1 MRIRNIIILSLA
13 VFLLGLSPV
22 AGAESYQF
30 PSIHAGIVLP
40 DGVYQ
45 TVLTPDN
52 LQAHEEFIK
61 SKGGDVTTWAA
72 DFSAKGILLQAYDT
86 QNDRVL
92 VITAL
97 KDVDAESIF
106 DINEH
111 PSQVRT
117 KYRLSHGASGAY
129 AILGYKYD
137 SVSWRNYSGIGRF
150 LQLRY
155 TYRLGNEVIHRGYQR
170 RTVRNGYTI
179 TVDMQVYGRQ
189 LSGRD
194 NTALNKVFDTFTFS
208 QILPMPP
215 LPITLDETATV
226 PVETSK
232 PSFTMKGKTKPE
244 ASLRAVLMSFSSS
257 NTQVFETKANKS
269 GNYTLPIELPG
280 EDVYVMTLTVSVPG
294 FEDLNRSY
302 NILYQQGLLRA
313 QIISAPGAELTAD
326 VFTLAGQTP
335 ESGVRATLYVNG
347 TQSSMKVP
355 KSGSFSFNID
365 TSAEGSYDIRLVL
378 SKKGLQDRVFQYTAA
393 RLLSPE
399 AREELLRKN
408 ALNPTY
414 EDLVANPDSYDDK
427 MLRLVGTLVEKSSL
441 TDTWVLHL
449 ALNKTE
455 NGFSDIV
462 VLTADADPGLSVNA
476 QVCAY
481 GKMSGMYLAQDEQG
495 NEVKL
500 PQINLSL
507 LTQP

>member
-1 MRIRNIIILSLA
+1 
-13 VFLLGLSPV
+13 
-22 AGAESYQF
+22 
-30 PSIHAGIVLP
+30 
-40 DGVYQ
+40 
-45 TVLTPDN
+45 
-52 LQAHEEFIK
+52 
-61 SKGGDVTTWAA
+61 
-72 DFSAKGILLQAYDT
+72 
-86 QNDRVL
+86 
-92 VITAL
+92 
-97 KDVDAESIF
+97 
-106 DINEH
+106 
-111 PSQVRT
+111 
-117 KYRLSHGASGAY
+117 
-129 AILGYKYD
+129 
-137 SVSWRNYSGIGRF
+137 
-150 LQLRY
+150 
-155 TYRLGNEVIHRGYQR
+155 
-170 RTVRNGYTI
+170 
-179 TVDMQVYGRQ
+179 
-189 LSGRD
+189 
-194 NTALNKVFDTFTFS
+194 
-208 QILPMPP
+208 MPP

-414 EDLVANPDSYDDK
+414 EDLIANPDSYDDK
-427 MLRLVGTLVEKSSL
+427 MLRLVGTLVEKSSS

>member
-1 MRIRNIIILSLA
+1 MRIRNMMFLAAAII
-13 VFLLGLSPV
+13 LLGLFPA

-30 PSIHAGIVLP
+30 PSIYAGIVLP

-45 TVLTPDN
+45 KVLTPDN
-52 LQAHEEFIK
+52 LQANEEFIK

-86 QNDRVL
+86 QNDRAL

-97 KDVDAESIF
+97 KDVDGESIF

-111 PSQVRT
+111 PAQVRT
-117 KYRLSHGASGAY
+117 KYRLSHGASGSY
-129 AILGYKYD
+129 TILGYKYD
-137 SVSWRNYSGIGRF
+137 SVSWRNFPGIGRF

-155 TYRLGNEVIHRGYQR
+155 TYRRGNEVLHRGYQR

-215 LPITLDETATV
+215 LPITLDETVSV

-244 ASLRAVLMSFSSS
+244 ASLRAVLMSFSSGT
-257 NTQVFETKANKS
+257 TQVFEAKANKS

-302 NILYQQGLLRA
+302 NIRYQQGLLPA
-313 QIISAPGAELTAD
+313 QIISAPGMELAAD
-326 VFTLAGQTP
+326 VFTLAGQTT

-347 TQSSMKVP
+347 LRSSMNVP
-355 KSGSFSFNID
+355 KNGSFSFEID

-393 RLLSPE
+393 RLLSPQ
-399 AREELLRKN
+399 AREELLRRN
-408 ALNPTY
+408 ALSPTY
-414 EDLVANPDSYDDK
+414 QELIANPDSYDDK
-427 MLRLVGTLVEKSSL
+427 MLRLEGTLVEKSNSS
-441 TDTWVLHL
+441 DTWVLHL
-449 ALNKTE
+449 ALSKTE

-462 VLTADADPGLSVNA
+462 VLTADRDPGLAINA
-476 QVCAY
+476 KACAY
-481 GKMSGMYLAQDEQG
+481 GKMSGMYLTQDEQG
-495 NEVKL
+495 NEIKL
-500 PQINLSL
+500 PQINLNL